1 MTSRTQCSPFKVE
14 SAPPVAMPAAKKANV
29 LSDKTIIRAGRN
41 VACLKIDIKYIQK
54 EVENMREIGN
64 LSLDIQTLASD

>member
-1 MTSRTQCSPFKVE
+1 
-14 SAPPVAMPAAKKANV
+14 MPAAKKANV

-54 EVENMREIGN
+54 EVENMRRSETCRWTSKGWRQIEH
-64 LSLDIQTLASD
+64 AR